1 MTEQP
6 PRPKQAACLVCRRSK
21 IKCDWMPYEAKCRRC
36 IHLNCECIRPEFHPG
51 RQKGIKNKRVG
62 LDKALYQIQQAVKR
76 VKSGEPRGIED
87 RSLVANL
94 RQLLDDVDASEDAAE
109 NSSRQGSRSNTQE
122 EEGGSTSS
130 DEEDENDSAGQR
142 SMTDFVQRTEESLAI
157 DDAENPLQLLARASY
172 FHPPSD
178 RRSRRHSP
186 QNPRQQDSSSSKSD
200 PESTK
205 IQQFFSQAKVKLDI
219 GEDLDPVDLGLVTMD
234 EAESLF
240 NYFYSK
246 LVHTRWGLSPR
257 VHTAAYTR
265 SRSAFLFTTV
275 MAASTLFMPTAGP
288 LSKRLFNHVKMLAQ
302 KVINDK
308 YKSVEIVLA
317 FMTHIP
323 WIFPG
328 DHTMDDETCMYIS
341 TAITI
346 AFDLSLHKVLI
357 PTDVLESESS
367 TVSRGEC
374 VDPRAALA
382 IDGFPELDPWSE
394 QGQLLLRA
402 RERCYISLFV
412 VERGMALARGRP
424 FMIPITRNIKDVDTW
439 HRSPLADEQDG
450 PVASMAVMRRN
461 LDGLFNTVRALCDG
475 SQNSNSDGSLVAR
488 SIQGSIER
496 FFDQWLAEWG
506 MMIGLGPGT
515 LSGSQVEEEQMQFST
530 CLQVQITER
539 RLPPYVDILVAH
551 TRLSTYGRIINH
563 PTAPVEVRIFFRTAG
578 LSAALNVMRAAIQGE
593 SQLQSM
599 PNNTAI
605 MISFAACFAL
615 NLSAYAPDGS
625 GLAPSIRRLIEEAI
639 GVLERIGTVTPHRN
653 GLSVLY
659 GKHLRHLLR
668 TSGPSSKSNRAT
680 KAQRTTPSSSE
691 PMQET
696 PPALPSSFMDQQVL
710 WPDMVQ
716 FSTMSDDQIAQ
727 VLNQPGNVF
736 ESSFGGMSWED
747 MNNFDW
753 LNWPAFNAS

>member
-62 LDKALYQIQQAVKR
+62 LDKALYQLQQAVKR
-76 VKSGEPRGIED
+76 VKSGEARGAEE
-87 RSLVANL
+87 RNLVASL
-94 RQLLDDVDASEDAAE
+94 RQLLEDVDAASEDADAAE
-109 NSSRQGSRSNTQE
+109 HSSRQGSRSNTQE
-122 EEGGSTSS
+122 EDGEGEGEGGSTSS
-130 DEEDENDSAGQR
+130 GIDDDDDDNDR
-142 SMTDFVQRTEESLAI
+142 SMADFVQRTEESLAI

-172 FHPPSD
+172 FHPSD
-178 RRSRRHSP
+178 RRSRNSPHS
-186 QNPRQQDSSSSKSD
+186 NPKQHDSSSAKQD

-205 IQQFFSQAKVKLDI
+205 VQQFFSQAKVKLDI

-257 VHTAAYTR
+257 VHTAAYAR

-302 KVINDK
+302 KVVNDK

-341 TAITI
+341 MATTI
-346 AFDLSLHKVLI
+346 AFDLSLHKVLM
-357 PTDVLESESS
+357 PMDALESS
-367 TVSRGEC
+367 TTVSKGEC
-374 VDPRAALA
+374 LDPRIALA
-382 IDGFPELDPWSE
+382 IDGFPDIDPWSE

-424 FMIPITRNIKDVDTW
+424 FMIPITRNIKDCDTW
-439 HRSPLADEQDG
+439 HRSPIADEQDG

-475 SQNSNSDGSLVAR
+475 SQTSNSDGSLVAR
-488 SIQGSIER
+488 SIQSAIER

-506 MMIGLGPGT
+506 LMIGLGP
-515 LSGSQVEEEQMQFST
+515 
-530 CLQVQITER
+530 ER

-615 NLSAYAPDGS
+615 NISAYAPDGS

-639 GVLERIGTVTPHRN
+639 AVLDRIGTVTPHRN

-668 TSGPSSKSNRAT
+668 ISGPTKSNRPP

-691 PMQET
+691 PMQDT
-696 PPALPSSFMDQQVL
+696 PPALPSSFMDQQML

-736 ESSFGGMSWED
+736 EPSFGSNMSWED

-753 LNWPAFNAS
+753 LNWPAFNAN

>member
-21 IKCDWMPYEAKCRRC
+21 I
-36 IHLNCECIRPEFHPG
+36 
-51 RQKGIKNKRVG
+51 NKRVG
-62 LDKALYQIQQAVKR
+62 LDKALYQLQQAVKR
-76 VKSGEPRGIED
+76 VKSGEARGAEE
-87 RSLVANL
+87 RNLVASL
-94 RQLLDDVDASEDAAE
+94 RQLLEDVDAASEDADAADH
-109 NSSRQGSRSNTQE
+109 SSRQGSRSNTQE
-122 EEGGSTSS
+122 EDGEGEGGSTSS
-130 DEEDENDSAGQR
+130 GIDDDDDDNDR
-142 SMTDFVQRTEESLAI
+142 SMADFVQRTEESLAI

-172 FHPPSD
+172 FHPSD
-178 RRSRRHSP
+178 RRSRNSPHS
-186 QNPRQQDSSSSKSD
+186 NPKQHDSSSAKQD

-205 IQQFFSQAKVKLDI
+205 VQQFFSQAKVKLDI

-257 VHTAAYTR
+257 VHTAAYAR

-302 KVINDK
+302 KVVNDK

-341 TAITI
+341 MATTI
-346 AFDLSLHKVLI
+346 AFDLSLHKVLM
-357 PTDVLESESS
+357 PMDALESS
-367 TVSRGEC
+367 TTVSKGEC
-374 VDPRAALA
+374 LDPRIALA
-382 IDGFPELDPWSE
+382 IDGFPDIDPWSE

-424 FMIPITRNIKDVDTW
+424 FMIPITRNIKDCDTW
-439 HRSPLADEQDG
+439 HRSPIADEQDG

-475 SQNSNSDGSLVAR
+475 SQTSNSDGSLVAR
-488 SIQGSIER
+488 SIQSAIER

-506 MMIGLGPGT
+506 LMIGLGP
-515 LSGSQVEEEQMQFST
+515 
-530 CLQVQITER
+530 ER

-615 NLSAYAPDGS
+615 NISAYAPDGS

-639 GVLERIGTVTPHRN
+639 AVLDRIGTVTPHRN

-668 TSGPSSKSNRAT
+668 ISGPTKSNRPP

-691 PMQET
+691 PMQDT
-696 PPALPSSFMDQQVL
+696 PPALPSSFMDQQML

-736 ESSFGGMSWED
+736 EPSFGSNMSWED

-753 LNWPAFNAS
+753 LNWPAFNAN

>member
-1 MTEQP
+1 
-6 PRPKQAACLVCRRSK
+6 
-21 IKCDWMPYEAKCRRC
+21 
-36 IHLNCECIRPEFHPG
+36 
-51 RQKGIKNKRVG
+51 
-62 LDKALYQIQQAVKR
+62 
-76 VKSGEPRGIED
+76 
-87 RSLVANL
+87 
-94 RQLLDDVDASEDAAE
+94 
-109 NSSRQGSRSNTQE
+109 
-122 EEGGSTSS
+122 
-130 DEEDENDSAGQR
+130 
-142 SMTDFVQRTEESLAI
+142 
-157 DDAENPLQLLARASY
+157 
-172 FHPPSD
+172 
-178 RRSRRHSP
+178 
-186 QNPRQQDSSSSKSD
+186 
-200 PESTK
+200 
-205 IQQFFSQAKVKLDI
+205 
-219 GEDLDPVDLGLVTMD
+219 
-234 EAESLF
+234 
-240 NYFYSK
+240 
-246 LVHTRWGLSPR
+246 
-257 VHTAAYTR
+257 
-265 SRSAFLFTTV
+265 

-302 KVINDK
+302 KVTNDK

-328 DHTMDDETCMYIS
+328 DHTMDDETCIYIS
-341 TAITI
+341 IATTI
-346 AFDLSLHKVLI
+346 AFDLSLHKVLM
-357 PTDVLESESS
+357 PMDVLESGST

-374 VDPRAALA
+374 LDPRAALA
-382 IDGFPELDPWSE
+382 IDGFPDVDPWSE

-439 HRSPLADEQDG
+439 HRHSLADEQDG
-450 PVASMAVMRRN
+450 PVASMAAVRRD
-461 LDGLFNTVRALCDG
+461 LDALFNTVRALCDG

-488 SIQGSIER
+488 SIQGAIER

-506 MMIGLGPGT
+506 LMIGLGP
-515 LSGSQVEEEQMQFST
+515 
-530 CLQVQITER
+530 ER
-539 RLPPYVDILVAH
+539 RLPPYVEILVAH

-615 NLSAYAPDGS
+615 NVSAYAPDGS
-625 GLAPSIRRLIEEAI
+625 GLAPSIRRLIEEAT

-659 GKHLRHLLR
+659 GKHLQHLLQ
-668 TSGPSSKSNRAT
+668 TSGPAKSNRVP
-680 KAQRTTPSSSE
+680 KPRRTTPSSTE

-736 ESSFGGMSWED
+736 EPSFGGMSWED

-753 LNWPAFNAS
+753 LNWPAFNAN

>member
-1 MTEQP
+1 MAEQP

-62 LDKALYQIQQAVKR
+62 IDKALYQIEQAVKR
-76 VKSGEPRGIED
+76 VKSGEPRGAQD
-87 RSLVANL
+87 RNLVANL
-94 RQLLDDVDASEDAAE
+94 RQLLDDVDASEDATE
-109 NSSRQGSRSNTQE
+109 HSSRQGSQSNTQDE
-122 EEGGSTSS
+122 AGLTSS
-130 DEEDENDSAGQR
+130 EDDDENDSAGQR
-142 SMTDFVQRTEESLAI
+142 SMADFVQRTEESLAI

-172 FHPPSD
+172 FRPSSG
-178 RRSRRHSP
+178 RRSRRDSP
-186 QNPRQQDSSSSKSD
+186 QNPQHDSSSSKKD
-200 PESTK
+200 PESARVER
-205 IQQFFSQAKVKLDI
+205 FFSQTKVKLDV

-240 NYFYSK
+240 DYYYSK

-288 LSKRLFNHVKMLAQ
+288 LSKRLFNHVKLLAQ

-328 DHTMDDETCMYIS
+328 DHTMDDETCIYIS
-341 TAITI
+341 IATTI
-346 AFDLSLHKVLI
+346 AFDLSLHKTLM
-357 PTDVLESESS
+357 PRDALESGS
-367 TVSRGEC
+367 TNVSRGEC
-374 VDPRAALA
+374 LDPRAALA
-382 IDGFPELDPWSE
+382 IDGFPDVDPWSE

-412 VERGMALARGRP
+412 VERGMSLARGRP

-450 PVASMAVMRRN
+450 PVASMAAVRRD
-461 LDGLFNTVRALCDG
+461 LDSLFNTVRALCDG
-475 SQNSNSDGSLVAR
+475 SQTSNSDGSLVAR

-506 MMIGLGPGT
+506 LMIGLGP
-515 LSGSQVEEEQMQFST
+515 
-530 CLQVQITER
+530 ER
-539 RLPPYVDILVAH
+539 RLPPYVEILFAH

-615 NLSAYAPDGS
+615 NISSYAPDGS
-625 GLAPSIRRLIEEAI
+625 GLAPSIRRLIEEAT
-639 GVLERIGTVTPHRN
+639 GVLERIGTITPHRN

-659 GKHLRHLLR
+659 GKHLQHLLQ
-668 TSGPSSKSNRAT
+668 TSGPPKPNRPP
-680 KAQRTTPSSSE
+680 KPRRTTPSSTE

-696 PPALPSSFMDQQVL
+696 PPAPPSSFMDQQVL

-716 FSTMSDDQIAQ
+716 FSTMSDDQITQ

-736 ESSFGGMSWED
+736 EPSFGGGMSWED

-753 LNWPAFNAS
+753 LNWPAFNAN